1 MDTPKNLYDWKGGV
15 YMGEKNRHFT
25 REFKLTA
32 VQLVTEKGMP
42 VGKVARDLISTR
54 IFSIYGGGNF

>member
-25 REFKLTA
+25 REFKRTA

-42 VGKVARDLISTR
+42 VGKWLEILISIL
-54 IFSIYGGGNF
+54 IFFIYGGGHF